1 MSYLRVEAAIQAGW
15 AFAALM
21 TRSGSL
27 VLSSAA
33 LQAHCLWNEKTAT
46 RPLVSFAPCWYSS
59 FNFVCALSIRYPH
72 WDVFL
77 HVQVLTCANQQ
88 NWRFVS
94 GPLPTYVW
102 LCLLQE
108 GLLQS
113 PAKALYLLD
122 LSGESRDGEEGR
134 AQDHL
139 YFWDGQIVS
148 QSWLQDDN
156 ATQCSHR
163 KKKART
169 RTRCPCGSHQ
179 INKSSHHLRPSSGN
193 IPLPLGNSS

>member
-1 MSYLRVEAAIQAGW
+1 MSYLRVETAIQAGW
-15 AFAALM
+15 ALAALM

-33 LQAHCLWNEKTAT
+33 LQAHWLWNEKTAT
-46 RPLVSFAPCWYSS
+46 RPSVSFAPCCWYSF
-59 FNFVCALSIRYPH
+59 FNFVCALSIQYPH

-77 HVQVLTCANQQ
+77 HVQVLTCVNLQ

-122 LSGESRDGEEGR
+122 LSFSLEKAEMGR
-134 AQDHL
+134 RA
-139 YFWDGQIVS
+139 G
-148 QSWLQDDN
+148 
-156 ATQCSHR
+156 
-163 KKKART
+163 
-169 RTRCPCGSHQ
+169 
-179 INKSSHHLRPSSGN
+179 LRIICIFEMGRS
-193 IPLPLGNSS
+193 